1 MAEARLEIA
10 SLQAQSADINTQIL
24 TEFYPEIRY
33 IDRIE
38 QQVVTEFVTVKDDSA
53 CTINNG
59 FVRLHDSV
67 VNQVLIKPEE
77 TDSSPSEVKLSQ
89 VGSVV
94 KENYS
99 TCQRTAQQLKSLQE
113 WVRRQEKLWNEKK

>member
-1 MAEARLEIA
+1 MSAARLEIA
-10 SLQAQSADINTQIL
+10 SLQAQSAYINTQIL

-33 IDRIE
+33 IDRVQ
-38 QQVVTEFVTVKDDSA
+38 QQVVTKFVTVKDDSA
-53 CTINNG
+53 CTINTG

-67 VNQVLIKPEE
+67 VNQVLISPEE
-77 TDSSPSEVKLSQ
+77 TDTTPSDIKLSD
-89 VGSVV
+89 VSSVV

-113 WVRRQEKLWNEKK
+113 WVRRQEKLWNENK